1 MACLLL
7 PGGHKRVQTD
17 LSTPDQNPVQ
27 ISIIINPPSPEA
39 VEALRRGVER
49 LRAGGHTVHP
59 RVTFEGGD
67 AHRFAWKSAEY
78 GADLVVAAGGD
89 GTINEVVNGLYDWID
104 ERADDNAPVLPR
116 LGIVPLGTGND
127 LAGGLGIGS
136 GDPEGALLAAV
147 AGEPYRVDVG
157 RVNGRYFLNVST
169 GGAGAEATD
178 DASAELKRV
187 LGPVAYLITGVKKF
201 VQLNAS
207 HARFTA
213 DGETVYEGGFLLFAV
228 GNAWRTGGGN
238 WVTADADPADRLLD
252 LCIVEEMS
260 HVDVVRLAPQIRAG
274 RHVHHPKVTYLKV
287 PELLVESEEE
297 MTVNA
302 DGEPVT
308 ARRFEYGLG
317 AHRLTL
323 MVPKVP
329 DGAEAPGRHGAVPA
343 PDAPAEG
350 AETTAGDA
358 EEAAA

>member
-1 MACLLL
+1 M
-7 PGGHKRVQTD
+7 
-17 LSTPDQNPVQ
+17 Q

-39 VEALRRGVER
+39 VESLRSGVER
-49 LRAGGHTVHP
+49 LRAEGHTVHP
-59 RVTFEGGD
+59 RVTFEQGD

-78 GADLVVAAGGD
+78 GADLVIAAGGD

-104 ERADDNAPVLPR
+104 DRTDGKPPVLPR

-127 LAGGLGIGS
+127 LAGGLGIRG
-136 GDPEGALLAAV
+136 GDPEGALLDAV
-147 AGEPYRVDVG
+147 LGEPYRVDVG

-178 DASAELKRV
+178 DAAPELKRM
-187 LGPVAYLITGVKKF
+187 LGPVAYIITGVRKF
-201 VQLNAS
+201 VQLKAS

-213 DGETVYEGGFLLFAV
+213 GGETVYEGGFLIFAV
-228 GNAWRTGGGN
+228 GNGWRTGGGN
-238 WVTADADPADRLLD
+238 WVTAEADPADRLLD
-252 LCIVEEMS
+252 LCIVQEMS

-274 RHVHHPKVTYLKV
+274 RHVHHPQVTYLKV
-287 PELLVESEEE
+287 PELLVESDEE

-302 DGEPVT
+302 DGEPLT

-323 MVPKVP
+323 MVPQVP

-343 PDAPAEG
+343 PAESATAESALAESALADSADSADSVDSVEDAGEEVG
-350 AETTAGDA
+350 A
-358 EEAAA
+358 

>member
-1 MACLLL
+1 M
-7 PGGHKRVQTD
+7 
-17 LSTPDQNPVQ
+17 Q

-39 VEALRRGVER
+39 VESLRRGVER
-49 LRAGGHTVHP
+49 LRAEGHVLHP
-59 RVTFEGGD
+59 RVTFEQGD

-89 GTINEVVNGLYDWID
+89 GTINEVVNGLFDWI
-104 ERADDNAPVLPR
+104 EGRNGGSPSALPR

-127 LAGGLGIGS
+127 LAGGLGIRG
-136 GDPEGALLAAV
+136 GDPEGALLDAA
-147 AGEPYRVDVG
+147 AGQPYRVDVG
-157 RVNGRYFLNVST
+157 QVNGRYFLNVST

-178 DASAELKRV
+178 DASADLKRA

-201 VQLNAS
+201 VQLKATR
-207 HARFTA
+207 ARFTA
-213 DGETVYEGGFLLFAV
+213 NGRTVFEGGFLLFAV

-274 RHVHHPKVTYLKV
+274 RHVHHPRVTYLKV
-287 PELLVESEEE
+287 PELRVESEEE

-302 DGEPVT
+302 DGEPLT

-323 MVPKVP
+323 MVPRVP
-329 DGAEAPGRHGAVPA
+329 DGAEAPGRHGAVTP
-343 PDAPAEG
+343 EEEEKEKEKG
-350 AETTAGDA
+350 E
-358 EEAAA
+358 EEKEAAD